1 MQTLSRHKCTA
12 VACGG
17 RNAHTLAATD
27 EGTLWCW
34 GDHAHGKLGVGGLGA
49 DPELLPRKLGKLD
62 GGSVAQLECGPH
74 FSVAL
79 TKDGKTYSWS
89 APAQCW
95 CVPCSW
101 SDGVCCCCRGK
112 GENHRLGHDSAHSV
126 VTPVMIKGL
135 ATEKIVQISAGTL
148 NCLALSAKGEV
159 RAMSTVCE
167 HACCVAVCPLSSFPS
182 CTQIWSWGSNDFHQQ
197 GTPGTGT
204 VVCVPTRMAFH
215 SSKAV
220 KIATGSSHCFAILM
234 GGMTTSV
241 LEFTPVVFASGE
253 DQLGASLVPQH
264 SQKVE
269 APQSKQR
276 PSLSKIVLSQAS
288 HQRKQDALGHILTAL
303 QIAYARDAIVS
314 SLGGV
319 VVDTVTSEQP
329 KQTDLPVVV
338 RGGPPRGAGEGK
350 EQR

>member
-1 MQTLSRHKCTA
+1 MARTSQWRSQRRAKSTPGQLLHGGDECAGR
-12 VACGG
+12 ACG
-17 RNAHTLAATD
+17 
-27 EGTLWCW
+27 EG
-34 GDHAHGKLGVGGLGA
+34 V
-49 DPELLPRKLGKLD
+49 
-62 GGSVAQLECGPH
+62 
-74 FSVAL
+74 
-79 TKDGKTYSWS
+79 Y
-89 APAQCW
+89 
-95 CVPCSW
+95 
-101 SDGVCCCCRGK
+101 CCCRGK
-112 GENHRLGHDSAHSV
+112 GENHRLGHDSAHNV
-126 VTPVMIKGL
+126 VTPVIIKGL
-135 ATEKIVQISAGTL
+135 ATEKVVQISVGTL
-148 NCLALSAKGEV
+148 SCLALSTKGEV
-159 RAMSTVCE
+159 RFTAQHFALRTAALQHV
-167 HACCVAVCPLSSFPS
+167 LSLTSPS

-241 LEFTPVVFASGE
+241 HEFTPVVFASSE

-264 SQKVE
+264 SQKQLE
-269 APQSKQR
+269 GPQNKQR

-288 HQRKQDALGHILTAL
+288 HKRKQDALGHILTAL

-329 KQTDLPVVV
+329 KQGEMAVAAQ
-338 RGGPPRGAGEGK
+338 GGRHKGEGEEK